1 MRQCAR
7 WLKAGLKTGGY
18 VAGAAAVMAVV
29 VAAQAP
35 DPAPLPAYVAA
46 VKQNTSG
53 SGTSFTRRLAG
64 GTFLASNIALR
75 DFIAFAHSVQPFQV
89 EGAPD
94 WTAGVRY
101 DITMKAEEHVGP
113 VAIGPTQIGLA
124 LGRAVLAERFA
135 FRARRETRERSV
147 FALVRARPNGPL
159 GPRLRQ
165 SATDCAALA
174 REAGTSGAP
183 WPPRSADGRI
193 RCGIQQ
199 QGSTLVA
206 GGYPMAE
213 FQRYLTNQA
222 QRVVIDRTGLS
233 GVWDFELTFT
243 PLDVAAAAADVD
255 TPTLFT
261 ALQEQLGLRMEA
273 TRGPSEV
280 LVVER
285 IERPTPD

>member
-1 MRQCAR
+1 MRECASC
-7 WLKAGLKTGGY
+7 LA
-18 VAGAAAVMAVV
+18 AAAVVMAGAVV
-29 VAAQAP
+29 LTQSP
-35 DPAPLPAYVAA
+35 EPASLPAYVAT

-53 SGTSFTRRLAG
+53 SGTSFTRRLPG

-94 WTAGVRY
+94 WAARVRY
-101 DITMKAEEHVGP
+101 DITMKAEENVGP

-135 FRARRETRERSV
+135 FRARRETRERPV
-147 FALVRARPNGPL
+147 FALVRVRPDGPL

-193 RCGIQQ
+193 LCGIQQ

-222 QRVVIDRTGLS
+222 QRVVIDRTGLA
-233 GVWDFELTFT
+233 GVWDFDLTFT
-243 PLDVAAAAADVD
+243 PPDVAAAAADVD

-261 ALQEQLGLRMEA
+261 ALQEQLGLRLEP
-273 TRGPSEV
+273 TRGPSDV